1 MITKI
6 WKSARLLILVAL
18 IANLKLIW
26 SMRYIFFFFLMLSQS
41 HSWPLWSLQDLGSGW
56 ILLFWSI
63 VSICAKSNI
72 WVNATLDRRIVYFC
86 PVLYAIS
93 YHQRLSSDL
102 APYFPS
108 IHRLVIKAMLLSEDA
123 CIYCILF
130 VQLGVLRTKKRARN
144 YFFHVSGKRK
154 ARWKGSPLEKRKGY
168 AVTL

>member
-1 MITKI
+1 MISWSRMITKI

-26 SMRYIFFFFLMLSQS
+26 SMWYIFSIFFMFSQS

-108 IHRLVIKAMLLSEDA
+108 IHRLVIKAMLLSEYA
-123 CIYCILF
+123 CISCILF
-130 VQLGVLRTKKRARN
+130 VQLGVLRTKKRAQN
-144 YFFHVSGKRK
+144 YFLTTLVGEKQDE
-154 ARWKGSPLEKRKGY
+154 KGVP
-168 AVTL
+168 

>member
-1 MITKI
+1 MKHVIH
-6 WKSARLLILVAL
+6 
-18 IANLKLIW
+18 
-26 SMRYIFFFFLMLSQS
+26 FFYFLMFSQS

-130 VQLGVLRTKKRARN
+130 VQLGVLRTKKRAQN
-144 YFFHVSGKRK
+144 YFLTTLVGEKQDE
-154 ARWKGSPLEKRKGY
+154 KGVLLTKGCGMQ
-168 AVTL
+168 

>member
-1 MITKI
+1 MKHVIH
-6 WKSARLLILVAL
+6 
-18 IANLKLIW
+18 
-26 SMRYIFFFFLMLSQS
+26 FFYFLMLSQS
-41 HSWPLWSLQDLGSGW
+41 HSWPLWSLQDLGNGW

-86 PVLYAIS
+86 TVLYAIS

-130 VQLGVLRTKKRARN
+130 VQLGVLRTKKRAQN
-144 YFFHVSGKRK
+144 YFLRTLVGKKQGEKRVL
-154 ARWKGSPLEKRKGY
+154 WTKGSGMQ
-168 AVTL
+168 